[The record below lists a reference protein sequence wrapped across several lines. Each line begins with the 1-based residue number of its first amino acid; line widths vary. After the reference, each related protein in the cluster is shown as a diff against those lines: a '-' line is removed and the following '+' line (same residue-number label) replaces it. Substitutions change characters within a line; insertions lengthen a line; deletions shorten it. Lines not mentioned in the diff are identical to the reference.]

1 MMKRTLSAIACLF
14 LLSAMAPSAAAVGPS
29 DSTIWGLSY
38 DWAHFE
44 GDVQN
49 MTGVDTEATNDDL
62 EEAADYAGFI
72 LESDQVLSG
81 ASHFYIESWDDS
93 EIIEIRDI
101 HGNTHQVTKRMTELT
116 LRHGLLANAG
126 FTMAWNDD
134 SESIDI
140 WYSASQEI
148 TLVVDASYTE
158 YVDSEMMVFGGD
170 LEMTGAISDIADLS
184 MNFQVIAD
192 GEVENPEVDL
202 GYSISMEI
210 PSMAS
215 EWRVDG
221 PLDYL
226 HDLSQQ
232 PANETPT
239 SGGEYGGGIIEGEF
253 STLTGY
259 SVSVEMNDLPT
270 EDFGINL
277 DAFNVQLSD
286 SIPGQGSFSDDFQIS
301 SGSIWDWECPP
312 VSGTERLSI
321 DDTMVEVQCGVA
333 PPISPGMA
341 FMIGHSLIPAFD
353 NGVSELLNVIQS
365 QVESWLE
372 EVSGDDRSGVFLCDN
387 GEEIP
392 ADWENDGYEDCSDGS
407 DESGGMDT
415 FTCDSGEQIPA
426 DWENDGEEDCS
437 DGSDENDGTGEAAS
451 RLEGMIEAL
460 MESNLNK
467 TMEAFGEKLAELAE
481 DNVPAEPVMS
491 LEDSCGLLFWNT
503 EESRVVGMAIMNDDD
518 GDGSS
523 EVLLGPS
530 IFGVRGHDIQLNI
543 DYNDGDDAR
552 DVKVEII
559 GLTDS
564 DDIAPRSKHD
574 IEDLYDILG
583 PEFMTDID
591 LIDTDLDGVPDVFDQ
606 DDDGDGLF
614 DWEDDDPLRPFGLP
628 TDDGDDTIPGV
639 GVISISAILFIAA
652 ISFSKRKD

>member
-1 MMKRTLSAIACLF
+1 MTKKTFTAIACLF
-14 LLSAMAPSAAAVGPS
+14 LLSAMSPAAVAVGPS

-38 DWAHFE
+38 DWDHFE

-49 MTGVDTEATNDDL
+49 MTGVDTEATNEDL
-62 EEAADYAGFI
+62 EAAAEYAGFI

-93 EIIEIRDI
+93 EIIEIQDI
-101 HGNTHQVTKRMTELT
+101 HGDTHQVSKRMTELT
-116 LRHGLLANAG
+116 LRHGLLADAG

-148 TLVVDASYTE
+148 TLVVDATYTE
-158 YVDSEMMVFGGD
+158 YVDSDMLVYGGD
-170 LEMTGAISDIADLS
+170 LEMTGVISDMAELS

-192 GEVENPEVDL
+192 GEVEDPEVDL
-202 GYSISMEI
+202 GYSLSMDI
-210 PSMAS
+210 PSLNS
-215 EWRVDG
+215 EWRVDV

-226 HDLSQQ
+226 YDIGDSG
-232 PANETPT
+232 ASNDD
-239 SGGEYGGGIIEGEF
+239 GGEYEGGIIEGDF

-259 SVSVEMNDLPT
+259 SLSVEMNDLPT

-286 SIPGQGSFSDDFQIS
+286 SIPGQGNFSDDFQIS

-312 VSGTERLSI
+312 VGGTERLSI
-321 DDTMVEVQCGVA
+321 DNSMVEVQCGVT

-341 FMIGHSLIPAFD
+341 FMMGYSLMPAFD

-365 QVESWLE
+365 QVESWIG
-372 EVSGDDRSGVFLCDN
+372 EVSGDDGSGVFLCDN

-392 ADWENDGYEDCSDGS
+392 ADWENDGEEDCSDGS
-407 DESGGMDT
+407 DESGGMDN
-415 FTCDSGEQIPA
+415 FTCDNGEQIPA

-437 DGSDENDGTGEAAS
+437 DGSDENDGTGEAES
-451 RLEGMIEAL
+451 RLGGMIEAL

-467 TMEAFGEKLAELAE
+467 TMEAFGEKMTELVE
-481 DNVPAEPVMS
+481 DNVPTEPVMT

-503 EESRVVGMAIMNDDD
+503 EESRVVGMAIMNDED

-543 DYNDGDDAR
+543 DYNDGDSAR
-552 DVKVEII
+552 SVKAEIL
-559 GLTDS
+559 GLTES
-564 DDIAPRSKHD
+564 EDIAPRSKHNV
-574 IEDLYDILG
+574 EELYDILG
-583 PEFMTDID
+583 SEFIPDID
-591 LIDTDLDGVPDVFDQ
+591 LTDTDLDGVPDVFDQ

-628 TDDGDDTIPGV
+628 SDDGDDAVPGI
-639 GVISISAILFIAA
+639 GVMAISATLLIAA
-652 ISFSKRKD
+652 ISSSRRDD

>member
-1 MMKRTLSAIACLF
+1 METSPYDVIRRNAQASCLPVSTMTKKTLTAIICLF

-38 DWAHFE
+38 DWGHFE

-49 MTGVDTEATNDDL
+49 MTGVDTEATNEDL

-81 ASHFYIESWDDS
+81 ASHFYIESWDDT
-93 EIIEIRDI
+93 EVIEIQDI

-158 YVDSEMMVFGGD
+158 YVDSEMMVYGGD

-232 PANETPT
+232 STNDEDEWFYCDDGEAIPSDWENDGYEDCSDGSDEYAIWDCRVDVKATSLSSLDEWSYNEAIEGIPLPSWCNTIVPRNLSLDGSQPDLPPDEDHYVWFDEQEDQIVARTADHIWYSKAYDSREHYQSESDCMDDGGEEWDSSLGLCGFSLAGEDQIDSSLIYWETPWGE
-239 SGGEYGGGIIEGEF
+239 SGWNRYQWSGDYLFIGIPENATNTGEYEGGIIEGEF

-259 SVSVEMNDLPT
+259 SLSVEMNDLPT

-286 SIPGQGSFSDDFQIS
+286 SIPGQGAFSDDIQIS

-312 VSGTERLSI
+312 V
-321 DDTMVEVQCGVA
+321 
-333 PPISPGMA
+333 
-341 FMIGHSLIPAFD
+341 
-353 NGVSELLNVIQS
+353 
-365 QVESWLE
+365 
-372 EVSGDDRSGVFLCDN
+372 
-387 GEEIP
+387 
-392 ADWENDGYEDCSDGS
+392 
-407 DESGGMDT
+407 GG
-415 FTCDSGEQIPA
+415 
-426 DWENDGEEDCS
+426 
-437 DGSDENDGTGEAAS
+437 
-451 RLEGMIEAL
+451 R
-460 MESNLNK
+460 
-467 TMEAFGEKLAELAE
+467 
-481 DNVPAEPVMS
+481 
-491 LEDSCGLLFWNT
+491 
-503 EESRVVGMAIMNDDD
+503 
-518 GDGSS
+518 
-523 EVLLGPS
+523 
-530 IFGVRGHDIQLNI
+530 RG
-543 DYNDGDDAR
+543 
-552 DVKVEII
+552 
-559 GLTDS
+559 
-564 DDIAPRSKHD
+564 
-574 IEDLYDILG
+574 
-583 PEFMTDID
+583 
-591 LIDTDLDGVPDVFDQ
+591 
-606 DDDGDGLF
+606 
-614 DWEDDDPLRPFGLP
+614 
-628 TDDGDDTIPGV
+628 
-639 GVISISAILFIAA
+639 
-652 ISFSKRKD
+652 

>member
-1 MMKRTLSAIACLF
+1 
-14 LLSAMAPSAAAVGPS
+14 
-29 DSTIWGLSY
+29 
-38 DWAHFE
+38 
-44 GDVQN
+44 
-49 MTGVDTEATNDDL
+49 MTGVDTEAANEDL

-81 ASHFYIESWDDS
+81 ASHFYIESWDDT
-93 EIIEIRDI
+93 EIIEIQDI

-158 YVDSEMMVFGGD
+158 YVDSEMMVYGGD

-192 GEVENPEVDL
+192 GEVENPEVDM
-202 GYSISMEI
+202 GYSLSMEI

-232 PANETPT
+232 STNDEVENPENAT
-239 SGGEYGGGIIEGEF
+239 SVDEYGGGIIEGEF

-259 SVSVEMNDLPT
+259 SLSVEMNDLPA

-286 SIPGQGSFSDDFQIS
+286 SIPGQGAFSDDFQIS

-312 VSGTERLSI
+312 VGGTERLSI

-341 FMIGHSLIPAFD
+341 FMMGHSLMPAFD

-365 QVESWLE
+365 QVESWVG
-372 EVSGDDRSGVFLCDN
+372 EVSGDDGSGVFLCDN

-407 DESGGMDT
+407 DESGATGT

-437 DGSDENDGTGEAAS
+437 DGSDENDGTGDAAS
-451 RLEGMIEAL
+451 RLEGMIDAL
-460 MESNLNK
+460 RESNLHK
-467 TMEAFGEKLAELAE
+467 TMEAFGEKLAELVE
-481 DNVPAEPVMS
+481 DNVPTEPVMA
-491 LEDSCGLLFWNT
+491 LEASCGLLFWNT
-503 EESRVVGMAIMNDDD
+503 EESRVVGIAIMNDEDD
-518 GDGSS
+518 DGSS

-543 DYNDGDDAR
+543 NYNDGDDAR
-552 DVKVEII
+552 DVKAEIL
-559 GLTDS
+559 GLTES
-564 DDIAPRSKHD
+564 EDIAPRSKHD
-574 IEDLYDILG
+574 VEDLYGILG
-583 PEFMTDID
+583 PEFIPDID
-591 LIDTDLDGVPDVFDQ
+591 LTDTDLDGVPDVFDQ

-614 DWEDDDPLRPFGLP
+614 DWEDDDPLSPFGLP
-628 TDDGDDTIPGV
+628 TEDGDDTVPGI
-639 GVISISAILFIAA
+639 GVIAISAVLLIAA
-652 ISFSKRKD
+652 ISSSKRED